1 MTKRFATA
9 AAAGIGLF
17 FALACGGGSKIDTS
31 VFVSSGSSG
40 GTTSCPADAVSS
52 GDFTDG
58 QRVTLL
64 AINKDDA
71 YAGTDFEKKLPISGK
86 VQGDL
91 HNNGD
96 CWYGGGFLGDDGTDF
111 YFYKAAFKPAQ

>member
-1 MTKRFATA
+1 MHLRIMTA

-17 FALACGGGSKIDTS
+17 FALACGGSSVDTS
-31 VFVSSGSSG
+31 IFISGGAGSGG
-40 GTTSCPADAVSS
+40 GTTSCPSDGSTGS
-52 GDFTDG
+52 GFTDQ

-64 AINKDDA
+64 AVHSDDA
-71 YAGTDFEKKLPISGK
+71 YAGSEVEKRLPQSGK

-96 CWYGGGFLGDDGTDF
+96 CWFGGGFLADDGTDY
-111 YFYKAAFKPAQ
+111 YFYKAAFRAE